1 MLHTGAYKQKRS
13 AVDELRANGATEAVL
28 MLGFCER
35 RRNMNVEQIAIRQE
49 IRQMLNE
56 AGINKNTLKD
66 MVKEVLQE
74 EVSKAC
80 KQAINESDVDSAI
93 ARKINDNFG
102 RIVREA
108 TRDEIRGRVHGI
120 FGRMII
126 SVDITDKDGQ
136 SVVTR

>member
-1 MLHTGAYKQKRS
+1 
-13 AVDELRANGATEAVL
+13 
-28 MLGFCER
+28 
-35 RRNMNVEQIAIRQE
+35 MNVEQIAIRQE
-49 IRQMLNE
+49 IRQML
-56 AGINKNTLKD
+56 
-66 MVKEVLQE
+66 
-74 EVSKAC
+74 
-80 KQAINESDVDSAI
+80 NESDVDSAI